1 MSKIELGKDAS
12 FHEALVVCRAVHG
25 EDQPFTIKWMLRG
38 EDGKSVLKVESTWG
52 TLTEQQRHFAASKAD
67 GWEAFML
74 VGMTNGDGF
83 AKSCMTGS
91 WAAAVDL
98 DYDVDPSRWLRSL
111 FGPSIVVNTSGGRQ
125 HVIWIFKEPVD
136 NDTFNR
142 MVVALAHRLG
152 GDVCFANVAQAIRLP
167 GFINR
172 KHGTEVKLLQCEP
185 ERWYDLAGLSAAFDV
200 DVIAASLQAR
210 IPVARSLGVKVVT
223 DEDKHQRLADLREAL
238 QYIDPVPFDT
248 WIKVVGAASS
258 LDTDGFKAVNEWSR
272 RASNYDERRM
282 QVAWDSFSAGS
293 SASPSSIFFLAAE
306 RGWSNPGFRR
316 HVAVGPKEVMG
327 ERYLGRLLASK
338 MYPDITVAR
347 RGHGEKQTLQA
358 LRWVRDHY
366 EALDSFAFRT
376 TVESYCHRLIQ
387 QAHGTDSNLA
397 VVTAVSKH
405 SGDGRM
411 LDLLGRAALEFM
423 LEASDALQATNYPYF
438 PVANGVLNLLSG
450 ELIPAH
456 FKPIA
461 PHNSAVTFD
470 PEARAP
476 RFESFLDEIFECDR
490 NLIRFFL
497 RLCGRMLLGK
507 PKEHLFVIFLG
518 AGRNG
523 KSVAVEVLN
532 AIFGSLASTLGVSA
546 LMVQGTMN
554 DGPTPSIVKLEGK
567 RFVTVN
573 EPTKKHK
580 LNGGLVKQ
588 LTGGDRVAARAL
600 YGADVEFMPEFTLVM
615 IANEMPGI
623 NADDAAL
630 WRRIMVVP
638 FMRTFSDK
646 EIDPDLKETLLG
658 QLPGILNLLLA
669 GLHDYVEN
677 GLQPPEK
684 VRRAGSEQRKRA
696 DGFEAWREERT
707 IPCEGETQYKW
718 LYEDYVAWAA
728 KNGDYDKLGSH
739 NFSAK
744 LKAAYEWQDK
754 RHYVFYAGITLRDA
768 SGIGGK

>member
-1 MSKIELGKDAS
+1 MNKIEVKKDAS
-12 FHEALVVCRAVHG
+12 FHDALAVCRAVHG
-25 EDQPFTIKWMLRG
+25 EDQPFTIKWMMRG
-38 EDGKSVLKVESTWG
+38 DDGKSVLKVESTWG
-52 TLTEQQRHFAASKAD
+52 TLEEQQKYFAASRAD

-74 VGMTNGDGF
+74 VGMTNGEGF
-83 AKSCMTGS
+83 SKSCVTGS
-91 WAAAVDL
+91 WAGAVDL
-98 DYDVDPSRWLRSL
+98 DYDVDPSCWQRSL
-111 FGPSIVVNTSGGRQ
+111 FGPSIVVNTSVGRQ
-125 HVIWIFKEPVD
+125 HATWIFKEQVD
-136 NDTFNR
+136 NETFNR
-142 MVVALAHRLG
+142 MVVALAHRFE

-172 KHGTEVKLLQCEP
+172 KHGTEVKLLRCEP
-185 ERWYDLAGLSAAFDV
+185 ERCYDLAGLATAFDV
-200 DVIAASLQAR
+200 DLIAASLQAR
-210 IPVARSLGVKVVT
+210 IPVTRSLGVKVAT
-223 DEDKHQRLADLREAL
+223 DEDKRQRLADLREAL
-238 QYIDPVPFDT
+238 QYIDPVPYDT
-248 WIKVVGAASS
+248 WIKVLGSASS
-258 LDTDGFKAVNEWSR
+258 LGPDGFSVVNEWSR
-272 RASNYDERRM
+272 RASNYDEERM
-282 QVAWDSFSAGS
+282 QIAWKSFDAGS
-293 SASPSSIFFLAAE
+293 SASPKSIFFLAMA

-338 MYPDITVAR
+338 MYPDIAVVR

-358 LRWVRDHY
+358 LRWVGDHY

-376 TVESYCHRLIQ
+376 TVETYCHRLVQ

-397 VVTAVSKH
+397 MVTAVSKH

-423 LEASDALQATNYPYF
+423 LDASDVLQATSYPYF
-438 PVANGVLNLLSG
+438 PVANGVLNLISG
-450 ELIPAH
+450 ELIPAR

-461 PHNSAVTFD
+461 PHNRALTFD
-470 PEARAP
+470 REARAP
-476 RFESFLDEIFECDR
+476 RFESFLDEIFEGDR

-518 AGRNG
+518 GGRNG

-532 AIFGSLASTLGVSA
+532 AIFGSLASTLAVSA

-573 EPTKKHK
+573 EPNKKHK

-588 LTGGDRVAARAL
+588 LTGGDRVAARGL
-600 YGADVEFMPEFTLVM
+600 YAEDVEFMPIFTLVM

-630 WRRIMVVP
+630 WRRITVVP
-638 FMRTFSDK
+638 FTRTFSDN
-646 EIDPDLKETLLG
+646 EIDPDLKETLLL
-658 QLPGILNLLLA
+658 QLPGILNLFLD
-669 GLHDYVEN
+669 GLRDYLEN

-684 VRRAGSEQRKRA
+684 VRRAGSEQRLRA
-696 DGFEAWREERT
+696 DSFEVWREERT
-707 IPCEGETQYKW
+707 MADDVQSQHKSLLNDYFAWIAANPG
-718 LYEDYVAWAA
+718 YE
-728 KNGDYDKLGSH
+728 KLGSRE
-739 NFSAK
+739 FGVK
-744 LKAAYEWQDK
+744 LAAVYQRVDE
-754 RHYVFYAGITLRDA
+754 RHYVFYKGVRLKDISGA
-768 SGIGGK
+768 S